1 MMNPGRRKFIR
12 FGGQLVGASL
22 LGGAAWR
29 VFTGSDP
36 EAAFSQPK
44 GPYVWRIN
52 PEKCTFC
59 GLCETACVRKPSA
72 VKAVND
78 QKKCS
83 YCVACYGHISELSVA
98 SELIQSQGVRV
109 CAHDAVRRVEFSG
122 GKDGYH
128 LYTIDDAKCT
138 ACGKCTKR
146 CNQLGTKSMF
156 LIIRPDL
163 CLGCN
168 RCTIAAVCP
177 EGAIEWAHSYP
188 EDDFRGFYELESLPA
203 DASGMETYG
212 GAGEA
217 ES

>member
-1 MMNPGRRKFIR
+1 MSGGRRRFIR
-12 FGGQLVGASL
+12 FGGQLIGASA

-29 VFTGSDP
+29 IFTGSDP
-36 EAAFSQPK
+36 DAVFSQPK

-52 PEKCTFC
+52 PDKCTFC
-59 GLCETACVRKPSA
+59 ALCETACVRKPSA

-83 YCVACYGHISELSVA
+83 YCVACYGHLAELTVSSER
-98 SELIQSQGVRV
+98 IQSHGVRV
-109 CAHDAVRRVEFSG
+109 CPTDAVLRVEHSG

-138 ACGKCTKR
+138 ACGKCAKR
-146 CNQLGTKSMF
+146 CNTLGTKSMF

-168 RCTIAAVCP
+168 RCAIAAVCP
-177 EGAIEWAHSYP
+177 EEAVEWEHSYP
-188 EDDFRGFYELESLPA
+188 EDDFRGEYELEN
-203 DASGMETYG
+203 ASSAENAME
-212 GAGEA
+212 
-217 ES
+217 S

>member
-1 MMNPGRRKFIR
+1 MNHGRRRFIR
-12 FGGQLVGASL
+12 FGGQLIGASA

-29 VFTGSDP
+29 IFTGSDP
-36 EAAFSQPK
+36 EAVFSQPK

-52 PEKCTFC
+52 LDKCTFC
-59 GLCETACVRKPSA
+59 GLCETACVRNPSA

-83 YCVACYGHISELSVA
+83 YCVACYGHLADLNVSSG
-98 SELIQSQGVRV
+98 LIQSKGTRV
-109 CAHDAVRRVEFSG
+109 CPHDAVIRQQYSG
-122 GKDGYH
+122 GADGYH

-146 CNQLGTKSMF
+146 CNELGTRSMF

-168 RCTIAAVCP
+168 RCAIAAVCP
-177 EGAIEWAHSYP
+177 EDALEWEHSYP
-188 EDDFRGFYELESLPA
+188 EDDFRGDYELENAPP
-203 DASGMETYG
+203 GMMEDSNG
-212 GAGEA
+212 V